1 MDLLKYLKSKIP
13 VSPSHE
19 AKERSNDEYFRFRKT
34 FRIGFPQ
41 KVTSLFCDE
50 EANFVGIGTKFGMV
64 KILGSG
70 GIDFV
75 NEIPNQLAITQLF
88 YVKRSH
94 RVVAVCADQ
103 SFHLFEV
110 NFRDGCR
117 YLDYIKVCSST
128 GKLKQ
133 ISCCC
138 LCIRKND
145 DECVLIGTE
154 SGNVYSLNVLST
166 FEITDC
172 VIYQEMVLPKIP
184 DDYKLNPGAVEAL
197 SVHPHY
203 SDLVLIGYNRG
214 LIALWDFGQTT
225 IVRTFVASH
234 QVQWLCWHDEDR
246 SRFVS
251 SHSDGSYSFWKVDV
265 DQGRTSFPDSR
276 SPFGPFPCKAITK
289 ILWRHSCRHGDDY
302 LFFAGGMPR
311 AACSDRNALSV
322 QLNTHQVV
330 FDFTSRVVDFCLF
343 DEPVLDKGDTVK
355 KDVKNYNKMFQ
366 EGRGEPK
373 LLLVL
378 CEEELVGIDLTVDGW
393 PCVRVPYFNAFHA
406 SPVTTCCHVNDLVRD
421 CFDEICQYGL
431 RQSLTTFALSDTP
444 WPGYESSSS
453 VLAKF
458 PDNELA
464 NNPCLLITGHEDGTV
479 KIWNV
484 SWMDSPLLF
493 VLNTACLYDS
503 YQDPSD
509 YSDDENV
516 WPPFRKVGLYD
527 PFSDDARFAVHRVC
541 MDRNTGT
548 VMVGGAAGQV
558 TVWNLESED
567 KKHINIDCIDVN
579 LVDGTEHFEWKGHA
593 SLKIRMDG
601 MQFLAGYQP
610 SVVIQCYPPA
620 SITACAASYAWSLIT
635 FGTAHGFAVFDC
647 TSMRIIYKRCT
658 LTPSEITPALTVS
671 EGTISR
677 YKSFKKSLRESFRR
691 KRKPRS
697 NRTSDCQSNKPKQR
711 DNAEASTNS
720 QRSYY
725 HHHQLSRQ
733 AAVERAIEARSENK
747 QQLNSLVRCA
757 TFASVN
763 LVSGGYFI
771 YFTSPT
777 LWIGTNG
784 GMIFAYLLKLPPN
797 FQEEVSCVLAKEIRL
812 RHAAPVLAL
821 YFTDYSASSSHGRL
835 KLQQNPSSTEMQKL
849 IVCSEEQIKSFSLPS
864 LKSLRQ
870 KYRLTALEG
879 SRILKT
885 QLVTLTSKSNHSQRQ
900 SFVIVLTNQGT
911 VDAFDSSTLKMA
923 LSVKCMDSNSISAI
937 LSTVLTEDGEGFY
950 MLSSSEW
957 QRFCIKWENRFCW
970 SHANIS
976 PIGDAA
982 FGQPSPDREGSLNS
996 CPEDSGDSARIEQQ
1010 QHETEAAAEEEEE
1023 IESLQTAS
1031 PLDVT
1036 ADSIHDCMP
1045 CE

>member
-1 MDLLKYLKSKIP
+1 
-13 VSPSHE
+13 
-19 AKERSNDEYFRFRKT
+19 
-34 FRIGFPQ
+34 
-41 KVTSLFCDE
+41 
-50 EANFVGIGTKFGMV
+50 
-64 KILGSG
+64 
-70 GIDFV
+70 
-75 NEIPNQLAITQLF
+75 
-88 YVKRSH
+88 
-94 RVVAVCADQ
+94 
-103 SFHLFEV
+103 
-110 NFRDGCR
+110 
-117 YLDYIKVCSST
+117 
-128 GKLKQ
+128 
-133 ISCCC
+133 
-138 LCIRKND
+138 
-145 DECVLIGTE
+145 
-154 SGNVYSLNVLST
+154 
-166 FEITDC
+166 
-172 VIYQEMVLPKIP
+172 
-184 DDYKLNPGAVEAL
+184 
-197 SVHPHY
+197 
-203 SDLVLIGYNRG
+203 
-214 LIALWDFGQTT
+214 
-225 IVRTFVASH
+225 
-234 QVQWLCWHDEDR
+234 
-246 SRFVS
+246 
-251 SHSDGSYSFWKVDV
+251 
-265 DQGRTSFPDSR
+265 
-276 SPFGPFPCKAITK
+276 
-289 ILWRHSCRHGDDY
+289 
-302 LFFAGGMPR
+302 MPR

-343 DEPVLDKGDTVK
+343 DEPVLDKE
-355 KDVKNYNKMFQ
+355 

-406 SPVTTCCHVNDLVRD
+406 SPVTTCCHVSDLVRD

-763 LVSGGYFI
+763 LRIADTLDRHQRGHDLCLLVEIAAEFSRGGELRFGEGDS
-771 YFTSPT
+771 FAPRGAGFGP
-777 LWIGTNG
+777 LLHRLQRF
-784 GMIFAYLLKLPPN
+784 IFARQVEIAAKPKQHGNAKIDRLLRGTDQVIFSTVVEIFETK
-797 FQEEVSCVLAKEIRL
+797 VSFDR
-812 RHAAPVLAL
+812 
-821 YFTDYSASSSHGRL
+821 FG
-835 KLQQNPSSTEMQKL
+835 
-849 IVCSEEQIKSFSLPS
+849 
-864 LKSLRQ
+864 
-870 KYRLTALEG
+870 
-879 SRILKT
+879 
-885 QLVTLTSKSNHSQRQ
+885 RQ
-900 SFVIVLTNQGT
+900 SNFENSTRD
-911 VDAFDSSTLKMA
+911 VDEQVKPFSTPVVCHRA
-923 LSVKCMDSNSISAI
+923 DQPRY
-937 LSTVLTEDGEGFY
+937 GR
-950 MLSSSEW
+950 
-957 QRFCIKWENRFCW
+957 RF
-970 SHANIS
+970 
-976 PIGDAA
+976 
-982 FGQPSPDREGSLNS
+982 
-996 CPEDSGDSARIEQQ
+996 
-1010 QHETEAAAEEEEE
+1010 
-1023 IESLQTAS
+1023 
-1031 PLDVT
+1031 
-1036 ADSIHDCMP
+1036 
-1045 CE
+1045 